1 MFHLTVENNRFR
13 HMKVFLVVCIAL
25 ISTLFINNIQDDTL
39 KESIKRGNEIYSD
52 FCMSCHLP
60 SGKGIANVFPPLE
73 NSDFLM
79 ERRVASIRSIK
90 FGLNK
95 EITVNGKKYN
105 GFMAAVGLSDQEI
118 ADVMNYITNSWGNK
132 NGEIITIEEVSNIKK
147 IN

>member
-1 MFHLTVENNRFR
+1 
-13 HMKVFLVVCIAL
+13 MKVFLVVCIAL

-39 KESIKRGNEIYSD
+39 NESIKRGNEIYSD

-105 GFMAAVGLSDQEI
+105 GFMAALGLSDQEI
-118 ADVMNYITNSWGNK
+118 TDVMNYITNSWGNK
-132 NGEIITIEEVSNIKK
+132 NDKIITIEEVSNIKK

>member
-1 MFHLTVENNRFR
+1 
-13 HMKVFLVVCIAL
+13 MKVFLVVCTAL
-25 ISTLFINNIQDDTL
+25 ISTLFINNRQDDIF

-60 SGKGIANVFPPLE
+60 SGKGIANVFPPLA
-73 NSDFLM
+73 NSDFLI
-79 ERRVASIRSIK
+79 EKRVASIRSIK

-105 GFMAAVGLSDQEI
+105 GFMATLGLSDQEI
-118 ADVMNYITNSWGNK
+118 ADVMNYITNNWGNK
-132 NGEIITIEEVSNIKK
+132 NDKIITIEEVSNIKK